1 MSTADRIEA
10 ESHKDP
16 ALLEREIDQQRADI
30 DHIVDALE
38 NKLSPG
44 QLFDR
49 LVNFSKGN
57 GGELAQNLGATIKA
71 HPLPALLTSVGLAWL
86 YASRNDPAPGSADTG
101 FRRSGYVGA
110 TAMSTGREA
119 SSGDGN
125 DIGLGQRAQGL
136 GDQVSDKIGQV
147 TDKVSDGWNQATAR
161 ASELSDRMTDKLH
174 DVTGKLHD
182 ASATV
187 GAKAQQATDTLRQ
200 QGTRAKQSFNQM
212 LNDNPLALGAI
223 GVALGALL
231 AAALP
236 ITEQENQLLG
246 KASDR
251 VTDKAKEAV
260 RSTVADARETVHEAT
275 TREPGTRTH

>member
-1 MSTADRIEA
+1 MSTADRIDA

-49 LVNFSKGN
+49 LVNFGKGN

-110 TAMSTGREA
+110 TAMSTGRETR
-119 SSGDGN
+119 SGEGN
-125 DIGLGQRAQGL
+125 DIGQRAQGL
-136 GDQVSDKIGQV
+136 GDQVSDNIGQV

-174 DVTGKLHD
+174 QATDTLHD
-182 ASATV
+182 AGATV
-187 GAKAQQATDTLRQ
+187 SAKTQQATDTLRQ
-200 QGTRAKQSFNQM
+200 QGTRAKQGFNQM

>member
-16 ALLEREIDQQRADI
+16 ARLEREIDQQRADI

-49 LVNFSKGN
+49 LVNFGKGN
-57 GGELAQNLGATIKA
+57 GSELAQNLGATIKA

-86 YASRNDPAPGSADTG
+86 YASRNEPPATRPTGTG
-101 FRRSGYVGA
+101 FGRHGYVGA
-110 TAMSTGREA
+110 TAMSTGREMP
-119 SSGDGN
+119 GDGS
-125 DIGLGQRAQGL
+125 DVGLGQRAQDL
-136 GDQVSDKIGQV
+136 GDQVADTWDQASARVSQFSDQV
-147 TDKVSDGWNQATAR
+147 TDKLHG
-161 ASELSDRMTDKLH
+161 MTD
-174 DVTGKLHD
+174 TLHD

-187 GAKAQQATDTLRQ
+187 GAKTRQATDTVRQ
-200 QGTRAKQSFNQM
+200 QGMRARQGFNQL
-212 LNDNPLALGAI
+212 LNDNPLALGAV
-223 GVALGALL
+223 GVALGAIL

-246 KASDR
+246 KASDQ
-251 VTDKAKEAV
+251 VTDKARDAV
-260 RSTVADARETVHEAT
+260 RSTVADARESVHEA

>member
-16 ALLEREIDQQRADI
+16 ARLEREIDQQRADI

-49 LVNFSKGN
+49 LVNFGKGN
-57 GGELAQNLGATIKA
+57 GSELAQNLGSTIKA

-86 YASRNDPAPGSADTG
+86 YASRNEPAPAASAGTSFG
-101 FRRSGYVGA
+101 RNSYVGA
-110 TAMSTGREA
+110 TAMSTGREMP
-119 SSGDGN
+119 GDGS
-125 DIGLGQRAQGL
+125 DVGLGQRAQDL
-136 GDQVSDKIGQV
+136 GDQVSDKVGQV
-147 TDKVSDGWNQATAR
+147 TDKVSDTWDQATAR
-161 ASELSDRMTDKLH
+161 ASQLSDRMTDKLH
-174 DVTGKLHD
+174 HATDTLHD

-200 QGTRAKQSFNQM
+200 QGMRARQGFNQM
-212 LNDNPLALGAI
+212 LDENPLALGAI

-246 KASDR
+246 QASDR
-251 VTDKAKEAV
+251 VTDKAKDAV
-260 RSTVADARETVHEAT
+260 RSTVADARQTVREA